1 MKESFAASFILRP
14 PQIESIN
21 SDGSNR
27 RTILTAKDRI
37 NRPTAMAIMDRFAI
51 LSFFLILI
59 PFSVRRLYYLDPQY
73 EKVVRVDLPNGDN
86 PKTLLDNEVKLRT
99 LNIYRKRPLRSNHP
113 CLTNQGGCDHIC
125 IPAADNQRTCGCS
138 VGFQKRANDDT
149 SCLPYSSYAIVS
161 QLSLARG
168 FSLKDQG
175 EAMMPISGKGGTDL
189 LYPFYILRD

>member
-1 MKESFAASFILRP
+1 MKESFAAFFILRP

-51 LSFFLILI
+51 LSFSSFFIL
-59 PFSVRRLYYLDPQY
+59 FSFRHLYYLDPQY

-138 VGFQKRANDDT
+138 VGFQKRANNDT

>member
-1 MKESFAASFILRP
+1 MRESFAASFILRP

-51 LSFFLILI
+51 LSFFSFFI
-59 PFSVRRLYYLDPQY
+59 PFSFRRLYYLDPQY

>member
-1 MKESFAASFILRP
+1 MSF
-14 PQIESIN
+14 
-21 SDGSNR
+21 
-27 RTILTAKDRI
+27 
-37 NRPTAMAIMDRFAI
+37 
-51 LSFFLILI
+51 LS
-59 PFSVRRLYYLDPQY
+59 RRLYYLDPQY

-149 SCLPYSSYAIVS
+149 GCLPYSSYAIVS

-175 EAMMPISGKGGTDL
+175 EAMMPISGKGESNF
-189 LYPFYILRD
+189 LYPFYILLDQNFLHYTELLP

>member
-1 MKESFAASFILRP
+1 MKESFAASFILGP

-27 RTILTAKDRI
+27 TTILTAKDRI

-51 LSFFLILI
+51 LSFFLIFF

>member
-1 MKESFAASFILRP
+1 MKESFATSFILRP

-59 PFSVRRLYYLDPQY
+59 PFSFRRLYYLDPQY

-138 VGFQKRANDDT
+138 VGFLGEPTLTPST
-149 SCLPYSSYAIVS
+149 SLTAPMQNSHNCHFP
-161 QLSLARG
+161 
-168 FSLKDQG
+168 
-175 EAMMPISGKGGTDL
+175 
-189 LYPFYILRD
+189 RDSRTKEMQRML